1 MRYNTHQKMV
11 EVYTDLFKR
20 LSRGLL
26 AGLFVGAFVGGCHLL
41 QPNDGLDESADIAT
55 KYWDG
60 PRIGPGMALVVQVGS
75 ATADAKEMPVLVD
88 QNGCITLPYLLQ
100 TSVPCDGLTLD
111 ALTKKLVKAYSE
123 YIRQP
128 QVSVMFGQY
137 DVRTG
142 VSPYGTVTV
151 MGEVVNP
158 GPVNMPS
165 TMDLTVTKVLQVAG
179 GLKPFA
185 DKTNVVVS
193 RRDKD
198 GRLTR
203 TKVNLREIGEGGR
216 SEKDITLRAG
226 DVVNVPETWY

>member
-1 MRYNTHQKMV
+1 MTVKYIDFGRDSVKC
-11 EVYTDLFKR
+11 LGGR
-20 LSRGLL
+20 LV
-26 AGLFVGAFVGGCHLL
+26 AGLFVGLFACGCHLL
-41 QPNDGLDESADIAT
+41 RTSDGIDEAVDIAA

-75 ATADAKEMPVLVD
+75 ATAEAKEMQVLVD
-88 QNGCITLPYLLQ
+88 QNGSITLPYLLQ
-100 TSVPCDGLTLD
+100 SSVPCDGLTLD

-137 DVRTG
+137 DVRNG

-151 MGEVVNP
+151 MGEVMNP

-165 TMDLTVTKVLQVAG
+165 TMDLTVTKVLQIAG

-185 DKTNVVVS
+185 DKTSVVVS

-198 GRLTR
+198 GNLSRIR
-203 TKVNLREIGEGGR
+203 VNLKEIGEGGR
-216 SEKDITLRAG
+216 SEKDIVLRAG
-226 DVVNVPETWY
+226 DVVNIPETWY

>member
-1 MRYNTHQKMV
+1 MTR
-11 EVYTDLFKR
+11 ESTDLFKR
-20 LSRGLL
+20 LGERFVS
-26 AGLFVGAFVGGCHLL
+26 GLFVGVFVCGCHVFT
-41 QPNDGLDESADIAT
+41 PSDGVEASAELAT
-55 KYWDG
+55 RYWDG

-75 ATADAKEMPVLVD
+75 ATAEAKEMPVLVD
-88 QNGCITLPYLLQ
+88 QNGSITLPYLLQ
-100 TSVPCDGLTLD
+100 SPVSCDGLTLD

-128 QVSVMFGQY
+128 QVAVMFGQY
-137 DVRTG
+137 DIRTG

-151 MGEVVNP
+151 MGEVLNP

-198 GRLTR
+198 GNLSRI
-203 TKVNLREIGEGGR
+203 KVNLREIGERGR
-216 SEKDITLRAG
+216 TEKDITLRAG